1 MYKAIL
7 ILPATEMEPK
17 KRGEISK
24 EVVRGGNSVAISR
37 VPANLLV

>member
-24 EVVRGGNSVAISR
+24 VVRGGNSVAISR